1 MIIDSNNKSQRSIL
15 TNKCFYQTTARI
27 MRDFEEKGYANSA
40 DETAKVIAAY
50 HDLVKK
56 KTKNNFNADYN
67 AAFQRIDNAIQTL
80 ANKVFYDCDK
90 KAQDYAYHSFEEF
103 DHINAIVGRQH
114 VKKRFAVTAGKFY
127 LSAGFPAGLIR
138 AKNAR
143 ILSGVF
149 LSRADI
155 THELLQLSI

>member
-56 KTKNNFNADYN
+56 KQKQ
-67 AAFQRIDNAIQTL
+67 FQCRLQ
-80 ANKVFYDCDK
+80 
-90 KAQDYAYHSFEEF
+90 
-103 DHINAIVGRQH
+103 R
-114 VKKRFAVTAGKFY
+114 RF
-127 LSAGFPAGLIR
+127 SE
-138 AKNAR
+138 N
-143 ILSGVF
+143 
-149 LSRADI
+149 
-155 THELLQLSI
+155 

>member
-80 ANKVFYDCDK
+80 ANK

-114 VKKRFAVTAGKFY
+114 VKKGS
-127 LSAGFPAGLIR
+127 L
-138 AKNAR
+138 
-143 ILSGVF
+143 
-149 LSRADI
+149 
-155 THELLQLSI
+155 

>member
-15 TNKCFYQTTARI
+15 TNKCFYQTTAR
-27 MRDFEEKGYANSA
+27 NSA

-114 VKKRFAVTAGKFY
+114 VKKGS
-127 LSAGFPAGLIR
+127 L
-138 AKNAR
+138 
-143 ILSGVF
+143 
-149 LSRADI
+149 
-155 THELLQLSI
+155 

>member
-56 KTKNNFNADYN
+56 KQKTTSMPTTTPLFRELTTQFRRWPTKSSTTATKKLRTM
-67 AAFQRIDNAIQTL
+67 RIILLKSLTT
-80 ANKVFYDCDK
+80 
-90 KAQDYAYHSFEEF
+90 SM
-103 DHINAIVGRQH
+103 R
-114 VKKRFAVTAGKFY
+114 
-127 LSAGFPAGLIR
+127 LSAG
-138 AKNAR
+138 NM
-143 ILSGVF
+143 
-149 LSRADI
+149 
-155 THELLQLSI
+155 